1 MTKKVLLVEDHR
13 DIREMMA
20 ALLWRAGFEVAIA
33 VDGNDAIEKAM
44 ENPPDVILTDLYMP
58 NCDGLDL
65 TRKLRHLPQFAATPI
80 IMLSADRSRKIESLK
95 AGADLF
101 FKKPMDMDTL
111 IGIIEQLTVPVSE
124 SVAVVASH
132 P

>member
-1 MTKKVLLVEDHR
+1 MTKKVLLVEDYL

-20 ALLWRAGFEVAIA
+20 ALLLRAGFEVAKA
-33 VDGNDAIEKAM
+33 VDGNDAIEKAF
-44 ENPPDVILTDLYMP
+44 ENPPDVILSDLYMP
-58 NCDGLDL
+58 NCDGLDM
-65 TRKLRHLPQFAATPI
+65 TRKLRQMPQFAATPI

-111 IGIIEQLTVPVSE
+111 IGIIEQLTTPASLPA
-124 SVAVVASH
+124 AVVASH
-132 P
+132 

>member
-1 MTKKVLLVEDHR
+1 MTKKVLLVEDYR

-20 ALLWRAGFEVAIA
+20 ALLWGAGFEVAKA
-33 VDGNDAIEKAM
+33 ADGNEAIEKAF

-58 NCDGLDL
+58 NCDGLEM
-65 TRKLRHLPQFAATPI
+65 TRKLRQMPQFAATPI

-111 IGIIEQLTVPVSE
+111 IGIIEQLTTSASVPAAL
-124 SVAVVASH
+124 VAMH
-132 P
+132 